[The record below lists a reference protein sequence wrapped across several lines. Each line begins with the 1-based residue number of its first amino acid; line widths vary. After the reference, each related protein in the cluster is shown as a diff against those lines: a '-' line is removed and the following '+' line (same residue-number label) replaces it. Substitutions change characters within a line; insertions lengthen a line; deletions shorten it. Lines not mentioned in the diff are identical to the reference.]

1 LHKIRPAAFGIS
13 AKTLSTLRSTL
24 AAALQLAGVLDD
36 MARGLARQHPAW
48 APLLQAIGPDR
59 RLADGL
65 ASFANWCAVNEISPE
80 AVTDQSVKE
89 FSIWLETRTHCPKP
103 QDIVRRVPLLWNE
116 ASADIEGWPKSTL
129 TRISFREPRKAQGS
143 LDLLPMNTLYLVI
156 LLLNFQCGIVSRTS
170 IRKTKSEGGREL
182 TRKDRYQPEIS
193 PSSIRS
199 RMSAATIP
207 ALAAAAR
214 SSRDAACNDFRATW
228 SGYGRAACEVAP
240 I

>member
-1 LHKIRPAAFGIS
+1 MTTGKAPQFEIPTDMRKLTEQSMEQVKTAIS
-13 AKTLSTLRSTL
+13 AYLDFCKRSVPTDVL
-24 AAALQLAGVLDD
+24 GGSALG
-36 MARGLARQHPAW
+36 
-48 APLLQAIGPDR
+48 
-59 RLADGL
+59 
-65 ASFANWCAVNEISPE
+65 NKSPE